1 MVRMVEQ
8 QPELDQYFL
17 LHVNG
22 ETGQLVR
29 DGPEGLRL
37 YYRLLRSEP
46 KVGLVHTERVKGRQ
60 LVQTERV
67 KGRRVVQII
76 IIIII
81 NPLTARVVGAP
92 QMIWQ
97 LVSSIFPCSPLPYR
111 ICRTPGLSVP

>member
-1 MVRMVEQ
+1 MFSFAPADLEKARSSGDLMVRMVEQ

-67 KGRRVVQII
+67 KGRHLVQTERVKG
-76 IIIII
+76 
-81 NPLTARVVGAP
+81 R
-92 QMIWQ
+92 Q
-97 LVSSIFPCSPLPYR
+97 LVQTESQR
-111 ICRTPGLSVP
+111 